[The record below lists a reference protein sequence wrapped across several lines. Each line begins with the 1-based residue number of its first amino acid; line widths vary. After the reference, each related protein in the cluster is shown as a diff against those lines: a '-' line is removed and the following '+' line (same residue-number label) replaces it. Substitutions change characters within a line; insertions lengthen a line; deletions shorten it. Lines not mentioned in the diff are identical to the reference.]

1 MKKHKKIYQVMV
13 ALSTITQLGL
23 SIALPIVVFLFL
35 AGYLRLKFGL
45 GNYVTVMGI
54 LLGVG
59 SGIASLFRFM
69 KLVNKINRRK
79 DD

>member
-1 MKKHKKIYQVMV
+1 M

-45 GNYVTVMGI
+45 GNYVTVIGI

-59 SGIASLFRFM
+59 SGIASMFR
-69 KLVNKINRRK
+69 L
-79 DD
+79 